1 MNETINLRLPDI
13 SPDETRQEHVET
25 TNTRQEHVE
34 TTNTRQEHVETT
46 NTRQE
51 HVETTNTRQEHV
63 ETTNTQ
69 QEHVET
75 KVHIQTMFTFI
86 LVCTLV
92 LVIVFRKFKRRH
104 LKYSKQNE
112 KP

>member
-13 SPDETRQEHVET
+13 SPDE
-25 TNTRQEHVE
+25 
-34 TTNTRQEHVETT
+34 TRQEHVETT